1 MTAAAF
7 PRTSQRH
14 LQCTAMLRVLLR
26 GASHLLPCHPPPFTE
41 KLYSVRVQLSTSSP
55 EWMSQ
60 FLGGGGL
67 QGMANVLHLC
77 SKVPSLGLKAL
88 DAVVS
93 GLKGGIKM
101 QESLNAIA
109 GCEDLMHG
117 MVVALT
123 PPEPRQGAPESTDSG
138 APSRSWLE
146 LRDRV
151 TRQLLRII
159 AVCCTVDGD
168 DASADEP
175 ELEGGPGGTAPPY
188 VEQGGTADVY
198 DTLQD
203 GFAMAMSSQKH
214 PREFHGLLSVLD
226 GTCFE
231 QIPRNAAFHPLAPLL
246 QTTLPRTA
254 GTPSWPPCMC

>member
-1 MTAAAF
+1 MSVPPKHSRSARS
-7 PRTSQRH
+7 PP
-14 LQCTAMLRVLLR
+14 L
-26 GASHLLPCHPPPFTE
+26 PPFAE

-55 EWMSQ
+55 DWMGE
-60 FLGGGGL
+60 FLRGGGL
-67 QGMANVLHLC
+67 QGLANVLRLC
-77 SKVPSLGLKAL
+77 GKVPALGLRAL

-109 GCEDLMHG
+109 GCEELMHG
-117 MVVALT
+117 MVAALT
-123 PPEPRQGAPESTDSG
+123 PPEPAAGAPDSTDAG

-151 TRQLLRII
+151 TRQLLRIL

-168 DASADEP
+168 ESLSEEAS
-175 ELEGGPGGTAPPY
+175 EGSAAEDAPPSY
-188 VEQGGTADVY
+188 VEQGGTTDVY

-203 GFAMAMSSQKH
+203 GFALAMSSQKH

-226 GTCFE
+226 GACCGFWAYLRCISNT
-231 QIPRNAAFHPLAPLL
+231 PAPLL
-246 QTTLPRTA
+246 QTTMRRSA
-254 GTPSWPPCMC
+254 GTQNWLPCTF